1 MAPCSGEAPPCKQN
15 EFLGNVQ
22 KARLS
27 GKDVAHIP
35 NVPTQARTPVL
46 HGHPSPQPSS
56 PCQLNDYFPL
66 VDLPPPRPQRL
77 DLRAVYLRS
86 RQRYLEE
93 SPRTVR
99 AQLALLLALSM

>member
-35 NVPTQARTPVL
+35 DVPTQARAPVF

-56 PCQLNDYFPL
+56 PCQLNDNFPL
-66 VDLPPPRPQRL
+66 VDLALQRSGEGGTHPPPE
-77 DLRAVYLRS
+77 AG
-86 RQRYLEE
+86 LESCLFE
-93 SPRTVR
+93 I
-99 AQLALLLALSM
+99 